1 MKTKIFLFFLLLIT
15 HYSLLIENCFS
26 QSLDSLLLESVKAND
41 FPQVQELIDKGANVN
56 YADENG
62 ANILMWAVYSSHLEM
77 VKYLVEK
84 GADYKKKGVIYI
96 SSDSSSYYGNL
107 LGTAVGNGKI
117 NIFKYFVEECKIDI
131 NDKEYNP
138 KTKRDDNWS
147 AIFYSIY
154 NSDNQTLIYIL
165 DNGGDVNITDSDLNT
180 PLIFS
185 VQKYDL
191 SFIKILYLYGAD
203 LNKKNKY
210 NKAILDVAKEKNHT
224 GIIDFL
230 KNPIIDEF
238 EMAELGTERILIN
251 KIKGDK
257 KVLSTTNSEG
267 KTLLHFSVINNRI
280 ELFDLLINEE
290 IDVNIQDTGSYTA
303 LYYALANNKNDFAV
317 KLIEKGAGLNI
328 KYKNDETIL
337 LKAISINNNFLT
349 NYLIQ
354 KGAGLSD
361 IMNWRNEKGE
371 YLIHKAVYN
380 GNDTLILCLLN
391 SGADINAQDNE
402 GWTPLLD
409 AIFLG
414 NNEIAKLLINKGA
427 NVNLCNF
434 ENHSA
439 FYLSKQR
446 GSDEISE
453 LLIGNGAIQNIS
465 PRVKPKLTVQMGH
478 TSSISSVSYSPDGK
492 YALSGSRDET
502 LKLWDI
508 NTGKEIRTFS
518 GHSWMV
524 TSVSFSPDGKYA
536 LSGSGDKTLKLWD
549 INTGKEI
556 RTFSGHS
563 WVNSVC
569 FSPDGKYA
577 LSGSDDKT
585 LKLWDINTGKE
596 IRTFSGHSSRVYSVS
611 FSPDGKYALSGSS
624 DRTIKLWDINTGK
637 EIRTFSGHSWVN
649 SVCFSPDG
657 KYALSGSDD
666 KTLKLWDINT
676 GKEIRSFSGHSSGVN
691 SVCFSPDGKYALS
704 GSSDR
709 TIKLWDIN
717 TGKEIRTFSGHRNG
731 VFSVCISP
739 DGKYA
744 LSGSDD
750 KTLKLWDISTGKE
763 IRTFSGHSSGVES
776 VSFSP
781 DGKYALSGSNDNTL
795 KLWDINTGKEILTFS
810 GHSRD
815 VTSVSFSPDGKY
827 ALSGSEDT
835 TLKLWDINTGKE
847 IRTFSGHSW
856 VNSVSFSPDG
866 KYALS
871 GSNDNTLKLWDI
883 NTGKEIRTFS
893 GHSYIVTSVS
903 FSSDSN
909 YALSGSDDNTLK
921 LWDINTGKEIRT
933 FSGHSRNVSSVCISP
948 DGKYAL
954 SGSWDKTLK
963 LWDINTGK
971 EIRTFSGHSK
981 WVESVC
987 FSRDGKYAL
996 SGSGDKT
1003 IKLWD
1008 INTGKEIRTFSGHSN
1023 YVNSVCFSP
1032 DGKYVLSGSGDNTM
1046 KIWNIETGKEI
1057 ATLIDFTATEKGPKN
1072 PNSINYISDWAV
1084 VTPDG
1089 LFDASESGMKLMHFV
1104 VNTDDG
1110 PEAIDLEQL
1119 KNNFYVPELLPKLL
1133 GYKPGN
1139 PNDYQNRGDF
1149 NNLKLHPDMKIL
1161 NYDTLNYKLN
1171 VKLRNRGGGIGR
1183 ISVFVNNKEL
1193 IQDARTPDID
1203 PVNTQEFTLPI
1214 DMSKYSEFI
1223 MPGRENLIQ
1232 VFAYNT
1238 DSLVSL
1244 RSRGGDLVFAEP
1256 GDSTASNP
1264 SLYAVIVGT
1273 SDYYGTKKDLSY
1285 PDIDA
1290 EAFASAVNMGAKNI
1304 LIDSN
1309 NIHIKLLTTKSSGNN
1324 YPSKEN
1330 IIQAL
1335 DSLKKAK
1342 YYDIIIVYF
1351 AGHGDTYL
1359 NDFFYHTYE
1368 TRNEFLSDAV
1378 KYPDYRKK
1386 VTISGN
1392 EILDYLKIPAQKIV
1406 LILDACGAGAVGN
1419 IPFGIASRNQWDNAK
1434 VLEFMKDRGGL
1445 FILSGAS
1452 SGKES
1457 YENNSV
1463 EHGFLTYNLLLG
1475 FQTLARDVP
1484 KKPEYK
1490 GCIDVYDLF
1499 KYASNGTETLAER
1512 YNTKQSPVIRVPY
1525 SANSFFIGR
1534 INENEINKIQVKS
1547 KPPMIPSVFLFG
1559 SKKDYLGLTAK
1570 VNELL
1575 NQKQNNFNFSYYGKS
1590 DIADAYNITG
1600 SYKVENENINIEYT
1614 FSKGETELKTFIING
1629 KTTGLDNL
1637 ANEIANSVL
1646 NYIK

>member
-637 EIRTFSGHSWVN
+637 EIRTFSGH
-649 SVCFSPDG
+649 
-657 KYALSGSDD
+657 
-666 KTLKLWDINT
+666 
-676 GKEIRSFSGHSSGVN
+676 
-691 SVCFSPDGKYALS
+691 
-704 GSSDR
+704 
-709 TIKLWDIN
+709 
-717 TGKEIRTFSGHRNG
+717 RNG

-750 KTLKLWDISTGKE
+750 K
-763 IRTFSGHSSGVES
+763 
-776 VSFSP
+776 
-781 DGKYALSGSNDNTL
+781 TL